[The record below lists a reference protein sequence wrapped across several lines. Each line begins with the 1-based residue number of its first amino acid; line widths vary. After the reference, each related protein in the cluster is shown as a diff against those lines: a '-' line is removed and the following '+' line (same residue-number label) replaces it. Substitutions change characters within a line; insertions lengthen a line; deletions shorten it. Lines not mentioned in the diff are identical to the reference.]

1 MKRKTIFGIISGVLL
16 TGVVAASCFLFFRF
30 LNRDKNDGNGSDSLT
45 LKTPTNLSFDDSKYL
60 LTWSIPEKAD
70 SFKVKI
76 NDSTVVDLTTNS
88 YKYVPTSE
96 TTTFSVQACDS
107 TGTYYGSNWTD
118 KITYTVNMQDDKITE
133 ARINVFADSLDQ
145 FANLK
150 YVVSMYMYDGKMYV
164 QAVYKDNGKDVLKN
178 IRVKYNTTVTTLKDA
193 IDISKI
199 ERAKEMDSYKISNYK
214 SLESLLKSDSFDGK
228 MEELNQAGYEFSIVT
243 SQTVENSDCS
253 DVKENPSI
261 FAVIRAEKNG
271 DVKYFQ
277 TRIDCRATNP
287 TPSQEA
293 NYEFKL
299 ENASDRLITEVSFHE
314 LTGDLYDYYDALYKS
329 KSE

>member
-1 MKRKTIFGIISGVLL
+1 MKRKAIVGIIFGALSAN
-16 TGVVAASCFLFFRF
+16 VVVASCFLFFRF
-30 LNRDKNDGNGSDSLT
+30 LNRDKNARNGLDSVT
-45 LKTPTNLSFDDSKYL
+45 LKAPTNLSFDDSKYL

-118 KITYTVNMQDDKITE
+118 KITYIVNMQDDKITE

-145 FANLK
+145 FAKLK
-150 YVVSMYMYDGKMYV
+150 YVVSMFIDDGIMYV

-193 IDISKI
+193 IDTSKI
-199 ERAKEMDSYKISNYK
+199 ATVREIDSYKISNYK
-214 SLESLLKSDSFDGK
+214 SMESLLKSDSFDGK

-243 SQTVENSDCS
+243 SQTVELNN
-253 DVKENPSI
+253 KEHCTI
-261 FAVIRAEKNG
+261 FAVIRAEKNK

-277 TRIDCRATNP
+277 TTVTCAPLNP
-287 TPSQEA
+287 TPSQEV

-299 ENASDRLITEVSFHE
+299 ENASDRIIVEDSFHE

-329 KSE
+329 KE